1 MARPARSVMPKKKR
15 PMVRTPKFVDEKFTG
30 PEPEWNGAEL
40 WPAAKYYAERI
51 RTTFYYNYFY
61 TQKEGKAWVLDW
73 MKRAGYKND
82 EISSVRSFPDSYV
95 SMTVCSYC
103 RALVRGMP
111 EDHPKIKEHLATL
124 PGVGENAMRNAKE
137 FVVEQIATY
146 IQKSKTIKQEKEDN
160 EPKKDVPKHSI
171 QELTREKALSMTD
184 EIEEFID
191 GFDYAKT
198 SLKDFDPLA
207 ILRKY
212 EAKPLHANI
221 ILQLYKKEYD
231 EMIELTSPPATMTA
245 EKKADYE
252 QLKEGYSHLKK
263 PQIDAVVAMYRSI
276 LDACEMVVNEGK
288 VNRAPRK
295 KKPVSKEKLVT
306 GIKYC
311 VSHEETKLVS
321 AKPID
326 LLGAVAALVYNVKTR
341 KLGIYVAQD
350 SAGFSIKGASL
361 VGFDEDKSV
370 QKTIRKPIEQ
380 LAPFK
385 KITKRSLHTS
395 FDGINSVET
404 KMNGRFSDQII
415 IMKVF

>member
-1 MARPARSVMPKKKR
+1 
-15 PMVRTPKFVDEKFTG
+15 
-30 PEPEWNGAEL
+30 
-40 WPAAKYYAERI
+40 
-51 RTTFYYNYFY
+51 
-61 TQKEGKAWVLDW
+61 
-73 MKRAGYKND
+73 
-82 EISSVRSFPDSYV
+82 
-95 SMTVCSYC
+95 
-103 RALVRGMP
+103 
-111 EDHPKIKEHLATL
+111 
-124 PGVGENAMRNAKE
+124 
-137 FVVEQIATY
+137 
-146 IQKSKTIKQEKEDN
+146 
-160 EPKKDVPKHSI
+160 
-171 QELTREKALSMTD
+171 
-184 EIEEFID
+184 
-191 GFDYAKT
+191 
-198 SLKDFDPLA
+198 
-207 ILRKY
+207 
-212 EAKPLHANI
+212 
-221 ILQLYKKEYD
+221 
-231 EMIELTSPPATMTA
+231 MTA
-245 EKKADYE
+245 EKKADFE

-263 PQIDAVVAMYRSI
+263 PQLDAIVAMYRSI
-276 LDACEMVVNEGK
+276 LDACEMVINEGK

-326 LLGAVAALVYNVKTR
+326 LLGSVAALVYNVKTR

-385 KITKRSLHTS
+385 KITKRALQPA

-415 IMKVF
+415 IIKVF

>member
-1 MARPARSVMPKKKR
+1 
-15 PMVRTPKFVDEKFTG
+15 
-30 PEPEWNGAEL
+30 
-40 WPAAKYYAERI
+40 
-51 RTTFYYNYFY
+51 
-61 TQKEGKAWVLDW
+61 
-73 MKRAGYKND
+73 
-82 EISSVRSFPDSYV
+82 
-95 SMTVCSYC
+95 MTVCSYC

-111 EDHPKIKEHLATL
+111 EDHQKIKEHLATL

-137 FVVEQIATY
+137 FVVERIATY

-171 QELTREKALSMTD
+171 QELTREKALLMTD
-184 EIEEFID
+184 EIEAFVE
-191 GFDYAKT
+191 GFDYVKT
-198 SLKDFDPLA
+198 SLKDFDPLS

-212 EAKPLHANI
+212 EAKPLHATI

-231 EMIELTSPPATMTA
+231 EMIELTTPPTTMTA